1 MALDFTVFDQVFA
14 AVDAAG
20 QAMALN
26 FASGKGL
33 EYTRDIL
40 FLAVGFEMLTALI
53 IMLQDSG
60 RAAFQRLMEGMIP
73 AAIIAGLIFNW
84 STMVV
89 PAPIAISD
97 ELVTISS
104 GGMAPNGL
112 GSAIAEKFS
121 PVITGLVSN
130 ILPSQQQVLTTQ
142 VPGQPAPAKPSQT
155 LWEKFGSWWDSDPIS
170 GIFIGI
176 ADGLGTTAVAL
187 VNVALVIAAFA
198 ICWMSVLAANILIYV
213 GLCFGP
219 IILALSIIG
228 KLRGLMANWISFM
241 IGAIFFKPVLAFL
254 ISLILLMLDVVNNI
268 AQTTPSTTMPTTAI
282 MIFIGMLTLSMIVL
296 LMNAKNITQA
306 LFGGLAAQLTP
317 QPSSLVKMSNFT
329 KIGSK

>member
-1 MALDFTVFDQVFA
+1 MALDFTVFDRVFN

-26 FASGKGL
+26 FASGAGL
-33 EYTRDIL
+33 EYTREIL
-40 FLAVGFEMLTALI
+40 LMAVGIEILTALI
-53 IMLQDSG
+53 ILLADSG

-104 GGMAPNGL
+104 GGMAPAGL
-112 GSAIAEKFS
+112 GSQIAEKFS
-121 PVITGLVSN
+121 PVILNLTKN
-130 ILPSQQQVLTTQ
+130 ILPSQQQVPTTQ
-142 VPGQPAPAKPSQT
+142 VPGQPAPAKSSQT
-155 LWEKFGSWWDSDPIS
+155 LWDKFGSWWDSDPIS

-176 ADGLGTTAVAL
+176 ADGLSSTAVAL
-187 VNVALVIAAFA
+187 IDVALVIAAFA

-241 IGAIFFKPVLAFL
+241 VGAIFFKPVLAFL

-282 MIFIGMLTLSMIVL
+282 MIFIGMFTLSMITL
-296 LMNAKNITQA
+296 LVNAKSITQA
-306 LFGGLAAQLTP
+306 LFGGLAASLTP
-317 QPSSLVKMSNFT
+317 KPSSVVNLTQLST
-329 KIGSK
+329 KTK